1 MEFNDPSIVSA
12 VLSDPREGA
21 SSTPP
26 VLSST
31 SSKKP
36 AGTNRGDSNMD
47 QFMNFIKLSKELRT
61 NNRTSSSLGSNH
73 ETSPTKNSDRYI
85 KLLRP
90 ALFEPDS
97 SLDFKPDLHNKTHVY
112 SINDL
117 ISLSVQVPKAI
128 IDQKLL
134 DLPKRKF
141 WRLHQRHQDYIP
153 HKGVNHRTNSNGSVN
168 STGNKSTSS
177 LNSSASNLSMNK
189 WRTFSGE
196 GNNNNNNNNNNSNNN
211 TISASTTAT
220 TGTTTGTG
228 TGTSNYERRN
238 SRARGMRSG
247 FQSLSDKKQA
257 QLGLIGSAAGSKA
270 TGGNDNDSNGGTSHS
285 STPSSITTNRVT
297 EGKGSTGTA
306 PGNRRVSSA
315 GNVSKEDKEK
325 AEFMQEL
332 DASFEPTGNTAADF
346 EAWRAKMKELDRQKR
361 LGSSDTRDSKAKS
374 PVVTGASLAPS
385 SGSAGSS
392 GLRTSS
398 ISHTPHHTS
407 NPISDFL
414 NMSRRGTAHG
424 DTPVEA
430 LDKDKESSKQGK
442 GDTVDSDSLVTEN
455 GGHEMNSRSSSSR
468 FASFFKNSEA
478 AKKEGSKTPLGE
490 EAAAAVTTTNNG
502 TASVG
507 GSKLMNF
514 FRDTMESNT
523 PSTES
528 VELNSPTANP
538 TSSLNVTTG
547 NMAAPQQGFF
557 MDPQP
562 VNPSNSNNIFFANLL
577 NKNKPT
583 TGGRDSPA
591 SSSAVLMA
599 PPGLTGP
606 SMPMHPMNDAN
617 FAENLPPPGLQFP
630 PGPPGPHM
638 LPHNFPPQMMPTN
651 PPPGIISPPDNRGN
665 SNRSVD
671 RTKND
676 GTTSLPDKERSTS
689 NNSSKSNGTLN
700 GPDQQGKPQMEQRQ
714 QQQQQQQFMP
724 MMAPPMG
731 FMPMSGMA
739 PNMQFAMPPP
749 KVGFPPQPANGQGQ
763 MQPSFPLPP
772 LPPPAPGNMAM
783 GPLQQPRNLNANIS
797 ISANGG
803 TLPPGVPRN
812 GNSGPFIPGGNMQGF
827 FPPGFI
833 PPQQLQQSASQQGQ
847 RQPMNMPM
855 PQK

>member
-12 VLSDPREGA
+12 VLSDHREGA

-26 VLSST
+26 IFSNTSPKKQVGT
-31 SSKKP
+31 SS
-36 AGTNRGDSNMD
+36 GDSNMD
-47 QFMNFIKLSKELRT
+47 QFMNFIKLSKELRA
-61 NNRTSSSLGSNH
+61 NNRTSSSLASEH
-73 ETSPTKNSDRYI
+73 ETSTSKSSDRYI

-90 ALFEPDS
+90 TPFELDS
-97 SLDFKPDLHNKTHVY
+97 SLDFKPDLHSKTHVY

-141 WRLHQRHQDYIP
+141 WRLHQRHQDYTP

-177 LNSSASNLSMNK
+177 LNSSASNLSMSK

-196 GNNNNNNNNNNSNNN
+196 GNNNGNNNSNSNNNNNYNNN
-211 TISASTTAT
+211 TGTAAT
-220 TGTTTGTG
+220 AGTG
-228 TGTSNYERRN
+228 NYERRN
-238 SRARGMRSG
+238 SRVRNMRSG
-247 FQSLSDKKQA
+247 FQSLSNKKQA
-257 QLGLIGSAAGSKA
+257 QLGLISNVGSGKA
-270 TGGNDNDSNGGTSHS
+270 TNGNDNDGNDGPSHS
-285 STPSSITTNRVT
+285 GTPSSSATTTNRINVSNAT
-297 EGKGSTGTA
+297 DGNGDRDA
-306 PGNRRVSSA
+306 ALGNRRPSSA
-315 GNVSKEDKEK
+315 ANVPREDKEK

-361 LGSSDTRDSKAKS
+361 VGGSDARDLKAKS
-374 PVVTGASLAPS
+374 PVVTDANMVPSSS
-385 SGSAGSS
+385 SGSAGTG

-398 ISHTPHHTS
+398 VSNTPHHTS

-430 LDKDKESSKQGK
+430 LDKDKESSKQDDRR
-442 GDTVDSDSLVTEN
+442 DTVDSDSLATEN

-468 FASFFKNSEA
+468 FASFFKSSEA

-490 EAAAAVTTTNNG
+490 EAAAAVTTTNNS
-502 TASVG
+502 TSSVG

-514 FRDTMESNT
+514 FRDSMESNT

-528 VELNSPTANP
+528 VELNSPTP
-538 TSSLNVTTG
+538 SLNVTKSNGTG
-547 NMAAPQQGFF
+547 PKQGFF
-557 MDPQP
+557 MDPQSM
-562 VNPSNSNNIFFANLL
+562 NPSNSNNIFFANLL
-577 NKNKPT
+577 NKNKTT

-591 SSSAVLMA
+591 SSPAVLMA
-599 PPGLTGP
+599 PPGLPGP
-606 SMPMHPMNDAN
+606 AMPMHPMNDAK

-638 LPHNFPPQMMPTN
+638 LPHNFPPQMMATN
-651 PPPGIISPPDNRGN
+651 PPPGMISPPDNRGN

-671 RTKND
+671 IVKND
-676 GTTSLPDKERSTS
+676 GTASITDKERSTS
-689 NNSSKSNGTLN
+689 NNSTKSNGTLN
-700 GPDQQGKPQMEQRQ
+700 RPDQQVRPQMEQR

-731 FMPMSGMA
+731 FMPMSGIA
-739 PNMQFAMPPP
+739 PNMQFPMPPP

-772 LPPPAPGNMAM
+772 LPPPHPGNMAM
-783 GPLQQPRNLNANIS
+783 GPLQQPRNVNANIS
-797 ISANGG
+797 ISTNSN

-833 PPQQLQQSASQQGQ
+833 PPQQLQQPSSQQGQ